1 MPQGWVTD
9 LITDGVLS
17 GLNGILVFIPQ
28 IALLFLIVSILE
40 ETGYMAR
47 AVFIFDR
54 VMQKFGLN
62 GRSIASLV
70 AGSAC
75 AIPAIMSTRTIS
87 NWKERLITILVTPLI
102 SCSARIPVY
111 TILISFA
118 VPAGYT
124 LGIFNTQGLVFM
136 GLYLLGIAAALVSSV
151 ILKSLIKRRETSFL
165 VIELPEYKPPN
176 FKNVTL
182 DVYERIKTFI
192 VEAGKIIMIISI
204 ILWVLASYGPAKQ
217 MKLAES
223 KARTEAVEK
232 NYNEIQTDD
241 LIAAHKIEA
250 SFAGNLGKW
259 IEPAIKP
266 LGFDWKIGI
275 ALITSFAAREIF
287 VGTMATIYSIGSSGD
302 SKRIREHMALE
313 INKETGKPVYTFAT
327 SFSLLIFYVFAMQ
340 CMSTLA
346 IVRRE
351 TKTWRW
357 PFIQFLYMSLLAYLS
372 SLIIYQ
378 ILS

>member
-1 MPQGWVTD
+1 
-9 LITDGVLS
+9 
-17 GLNGILVFIPQ
+17 
-28 IALLFLIVSILE
+28 
-40 ETGYMAR
+40 
-47 AVFIFDR
+47 
-54 VMQKFGLN
+54 
-62 GRSIASLV
+62 
-70 AGSAC
+70 
-75 AIPAIMSTRTIS
+75 
-87 NWKERLITILVTPLI
+87 
-102 SCSARIPVY
+102 
-111 TILISFA
+111 
-118 VPAGYT
+118 
-124 LGIFNTQGLVFM
+124 M